1 MTESLA
7 GFHLDTAVNDLVTWA
22 FPYAQR
28 VQNDVANELGAHNA
42 AKRQQY
48 AAALQRDT
56 GDLNRQR
63 AKIDKILMKAITATG
78 AKASPLPL
86 PG

>member
-1 MTESLA
+1 M
-7 GFHLDTAVNDLVTWA
+7 
-22 FPYAQR
+22 
-28 VQNDVANELGAHNA
+28 ANELGARDA

-63 AKIDKILMKAITATG
+63 AAIDRILTKAITATG
-78 AKASPLPL
+78 AKASPPS
-86 PG
+86 